1 MEEYEL
7 EDLKRQTVV
16 DNSGLEKILE
26 EEITPESQQEF
37 FEMFKKSQLYMP
49 VTFSQSIF
57 EQLEDSKP
65 GDVFE
70 STGHEGFSINY
81 LTDENGL
88 NAVPLF
94 TSDWMMKSSGLE
106 SSSMVIF
113 MSDLADLLSQTDKYA
128 LVAVNP
134 FTDYNVN
141 MPTEIFLSLFHEPT
155 EEELKVMESLS
166 ELLDII
172 QKHSYEL
179 ESDMA
184 FMFRSDENILKDNAV
199 DGVFIPDLPF
209 NASSN
214 PDFGSDM
221 KYSSILLF
229 SKGQKV
235 LPLGL
240 REKDEYDT
248 IIAPGCELKLIEQVD
263 EFTTVWKC
271 ESQPFYDG

>member
-94 TSDWMMKSSGLE
+94 TSDGMMKSSGLE

-113 MSDLADLLSQTDKYA
+113 MSDLATGRA
-128 LVAVNP
+128 L
-134 FTDYNVN
+134 YR
-141 MPTEIFLSLFHEPT
+141 
-155 EEELKVMESLS
+155 
-166 ELLDII
+166 
-172 QKHSYEL
+172 
-179 ESDMA
+179 
-184 FMFRSDENILKDNAV
+184 FRL
-199 DGVFIPDLPF
+199 
-209 NASSN
+209 
-214 PDFGSDM
+214 
-221 KYSSILLF
+221 
-229 SKGQKV
+229 
-235 LPLGL
+235 
-240 REKDEYDT
+240 
-248 IIAPGCELKLIEQVD
+248 
-263 EFTTVWKC
+263 
-271 ESQPFYDG
+271 